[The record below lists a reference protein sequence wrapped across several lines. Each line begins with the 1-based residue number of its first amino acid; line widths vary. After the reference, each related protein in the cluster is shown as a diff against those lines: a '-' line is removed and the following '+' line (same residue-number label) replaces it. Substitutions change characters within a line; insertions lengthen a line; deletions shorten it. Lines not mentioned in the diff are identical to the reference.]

1 MIDGPVVGECWGADI
16 YWLIDC
22 LIDWLIDSIGLISYF
37 SPMYYCAVLASFTHL
52 KSVSALPSDFPSFL
66 VTRLF
71 FFCFFFFKKKGTNHE
86 GKGMGSTKWIKLKH
100 INLSLLHFLSFFVFL
115 FLCLILF
122 PYFLFPSIMSTSF
135 PSSSAFYFSYIT
147 ILIHLLARGFYDFFY
162 LLVITE

>member
-1 MIDGPVVGECWGADI
+1 MTDWSTQSASLVIFLPCIIALCWLHL
-16 YWLIDC
+16 LIWSRC
-22 LIDWLIDSIGLISYF
+22 QHFLPTF
-37 SPMYYCAVLASFTHL
+37 
-52 KSVSALPSDFPSFL
+52 LPSSL
-66 VTRLF
+66 QGCF
-71 FFCFFFFKKKGTNHE
+71 FFAFFFFKKKGTNHE